1 MLTPY
6 QFASNNPIANIDIDG
21 LEGQYAG
28 WQDYHRLNT
37 TAIKGGDVKSVAAEI
52 DRKNK
57 INTVIAFGTVL
68 APLVGVT
75 AVETMPV
82 WLPWAYSSAAS
93 GILATGKY
101 SPEALGFAAGAMG
114 FDGEIPGTSGD
125 EFGRLI
131 NKGFKLGGAYGR
143 MKNFYGSLGELLT
156 NKNHLPTLK
165 SYELSGFKISSYMGS
180 ANIISIQDH
189 KDFISTGGKEVAKMF
204 RQAEANLLSEGRY
217 LNANAI
223 REQFGDIYNEGL
235 DDARDHFV
243 KEVIPILEE
252 QSKKNKQ

>member
-57 INTVIAFGTVL
+57 INTLIAFGTVL

-101 SPEALGFAAGAMG
+101 GPEALGFAAGAMG

-125 EFGRLI
+125 EFGRLVS
-131 NKGFKLGGAYGR
+131 KGLKSGASRFYAKFPGFAENPQRIVDHLRGIDFSKDVFETTIEKGTVLEQWVGKHGVGDYFTMPGEDPSKLGIDITGRTKKIFVVTEDTKVLQSTTADIEKHKGGALQYFSPEIKKAIKEE
-143 MKNFYGSLGELLT
+143 KN
-156 NKNHLPTLK
+156 
-165 SYELSGFKISSYMGS
+165 
-180 ANIISIQDH
+180 D
-189 KDFISTGGKEVAKMF
+189 
-204 RQAEANLLSEGRY
+204 
-217 LNANAI
+217 
-223 REQFGDIYNEGL
+223 
-235 DDARDHFV
+235 
-243 KEVIPILEE
+243 
-252 QSKKNKQ
+252 